1 MSSLSQFAPFAS
13 GGLKSFQT
21 GYVSVNVSSLSNGSA
36 EDSLYLDVGLSSVT
50 ASKTITAFQ
59 GSLGSNTYGMYSG
72 YAGEATLIPTTRM
85 ISSTVLR
92 IAVSRGLGGTLQ
104 GRWQAAEAN

>member
-21 GYVSVNVSSLSNGSA
+21 GYVSVSTGSMNEGSA
-36 EDSLYLDVGLSSVT
+36 EDTVYLDVSLSSVT

-59 GSLGSNTYGMYSG
+59 GSLGFNTYAMYSG
-72 YAGEATLIPTTRM
+72 DSGAPALITTTRM
-85 ISSTVLR
+85 VSSTVLR
-92 IAVSRGLGGTLQ
+92 IAVSRGFGGTLQ

>member
-21 GYVSVNVSSLSNGSA
+21 GWVGVSASGGTGEDTLYYDVS
-36 EDSLYLDVGLSSVT
+36 LSSVT

-72 YAGEATLIPTTRM
+72 YAGEAAMIPTTRM
-85 ISSTVLR
+85 ISSTALR
-92 IAVSRGLGGTLQ
+92 IAVSRSSGNTLY